1 MLSVYCEFCKILQG
15 QVLCRRPPNMKN
27 AQRLTNGRL
36 PPDTCQ
42 QFVPSCK
49 QTGKQSMFW
58 KFCGRGVHVNI
69 SNLKSNIKNYSENE
83 IKTIFCK

>member
-1 MLSVYCEFCKILQG
+1 MNFAKFCKDKFYAEDRQ
-15 QVLCRRPPNMKN
+15 NMKN

-36 PPDTCQ
+36 HPDTCQ